1 VVFLCPNQECQELFI
16 AYYTDRINNAWR
28 LWGCR
33 PIESVPLEFS
43 PFLDEI
49 SPFFCS
55 IYSEAHKAEVFGLTQ
70 VCGMGYRKAF
80 EFLIKDYLIKNRPND
95 ANAIKSAMLGACINN
110 YVTDTNTKNVAKRV
124 TWLGNDE
131 THYERRWVDKDLSDL
146 KTMINL
152 AIHWIEAEHATAEL
166 LKSMP
171 G

>member
-1 VVFLCPNQECQELFI
+1 
-16 AYYTDRINNAWR
+16 
-28 LWGCR
+28 
-33 PIESVPLEFS
+33 
-43 PFLDEI
+43 
-49 SPFFCS
+49 
-55 IYSEAHKAEVFGLTQ
+55 
-70 VCGMGYRKAF
+70 MGYRKAF
-80 EFLIKDYLIKNRPND
+80 EFLIKDYLIKNRSND